1 MHIDKYVP
9 TTVCVDAVALVVTEV
24 HCWVEGGLRL
34 GGGEATAGGGEVV
47 IGGGDAEAGG
57 GGDSWAGGGL
67 AVTLGGGERA
77 SGGGGD
83 PGEVEPSVQVPQ
95 LEELEAT
102 RVPVVLLYVPVM
114 LLMDTSEPV
123 TAPLAVTWASQL
135 LAARE
140 PIASHEPGAPEA
152 VLLYASVAS
161 GLPAPV

>member
-1 MHIDKYVP
+1 M
-9 TTVCVDAVALVVTEV
+9 
-24 HCWVEGGLRL
+24 
-34 GGGEATAGGGEVV
+34 
-47 IGGGDAEAGG
+47 
-57 GGDSWAGGGL
+57 
-67 AVTLGGGERA
+67 TLGGGERA

-95 LEELEAT
+95 LEVLEIT

-123 TAPLAVTWASQL
+123 TAPMA
-135 LAARE
+135 LAALLHPE
-140 PIASHEPGAPEA
+140 AVVPIASHEPAAPEA